1 MQSPIFYLKTPSILF
16 VVLLFKI
23 NKFLPDTLY
32 LKLLYW
38 LTMKKRLNLS
48 NPKTFNEKLQWLK
61 LYDRKSIYTI
71 MVDKFSVKQYVAD
84 RIGEEYV
91 IPTLG
96 VWDNANDI
104 EWNKLPEQFVLK
116 TTHGSGG
123 SSVVI
128 CKDKSRFNKESA
140 IKKMNWSLKHSDTY
154 AHYKEWPY
162 KNVRKRVIAEKFIVS
177 SGDLKDYKFFCF
189 NGKVRL
195 FKIDFGRFVEHHANY
210 YSPEGKILPF
220 GEEVCTPDYSHE
232 EIMPNN
238 LAKMI
243 ELAETLSKDI
253 PFLRVDFY
261 NIDGKILFGELT
273 FFPAGGVGR
282 FTDDKWDKQLGDL
295 LIIPN

>member
-195 FKIDFGRFVEHHANY
+195 FKIDFGRFV
-210 YSPEGKILPF
+210 
-220 GEEVCTPDYSHE
+220 
-232 EIMPNN
+232 
-238 LAKMI
+238 
-243 ELAETLSKDI
+243 TLTRGMSS
-253 PFLRVDFY
+253 LRVA
-261 NIDGKILFGELT
+261 T
-273 FFPAGGVGR
+273 FVSSDPIFR
-282 FTDDKWDKQLGDL
+282 TERKR
-295 LIIPN
+295 